1 MSEAEQDTLFA
12 DPIGTRLKAA
22 REAQGMSLDDVAA
35 KTRVPI
41 RHLLHIEKGE
51 WEDLPAT
58 TYSVGF
64 ARAYATAVG
73 LNAAEIGAELRAQIG
88 TSHASPI
95 PSYYEPAD
103 PARVPPRW
111 LAIIAG
117 VVALLLVGGYLVW
130 RNNAV
135 GEVDQNQVAGV
146 VVPPPVDASS
156 QPEVQPTTPPPAVP
170 ATGQV
175 VLTAINDVWLR
186 VYEADGSKL
195 FENTLKAGD
204 RYEVPATAKRPQI
217 LTGRPDALQITVG
230 NTTIPAL
237 GPPQKTV
244 ADISLLPADL
254 LARAAQPQP
263 QPTTAPAATPPPADG
278 R

>member
-41 RHLLHIEKGE
+41 RHLQHIEKGE
-51 WEDLPAT
+51 WDDLPAT

-73 LNAAEIGAELRAQIG
+73 LNAAEIGTELRAHLG
-88 TSHASPI
+88 AAHANPI

-111 LAIIAG
+111 LAIVAVVIA
-117 VVALLLVGGYLVW
+117 ALLVAGYLFW

-135 GEVDQNQVAGV
+135 GSVDDNEVAGV
-146 VVPPPVDASS
+146 QAAPPEQAA
-156 QPEVQPTTPPPAVP
+156 QQP
-170 ATGQV
+170 ATTAAPQPAPSSASGPV
-175 VLTAINDVWLR
+175 VLTATNDVWLR
-186 VYEADGSKL
+186 VYEAGGAKL
-195 FENTLKAGD
+195 FEGTLKAGD
-204 RYEVPATAKRPQI
+204 RYEVPATAKQPQI
-217 LTGRPDALQITVG
+217 RTGRPDAIQAVVG
-230 NTTIPAL
+230 STTIPAL
-237 GPPQKTV
+237 GLANTTV
-244 ADISLLPADL
+244 SDLSLLPADL
-254 LARAAQPQP
+254 IARAGQTPPSAAAP
-263 QPTTAPAATPPPADG
+263 PTTG